1 MGIHTGTLIAQRHRK
16 LDSLNPGSVVL
27 DEQGHA
33 WQSDRTYWYRA
44 YGDSSMV
51 STWDLAQ
58 SIGAVIV
65 VYAAPKRQGIS
76 FEHAG

>member
-1 MGIHTGTLIAQRHRK
+1 MGIHTGTAIAQRHRK

-33 WQSDRTYWYRA
+33 WQFDGTYWYRA
-44 YGDSSMV
+44 YGDDSMV

-58 SIGAVIV
+58 IAGAVV
-65 VYAAPKRQGIS
+65 VVHAAPKRRGLS
-76 FEHAG
+76 FEHS